1 MVAVYNNV
9 FSNDLKYYKDLQS
22 DDLKMMLG
30 ETFTVEF
37 IKIGDVQCS
46 VWFNDALSESDRI
59 GLLYNEKEYYGNV
72 IIECQDNNELE
83 KILNELNYISIYDLY
98 INEEYTTLIEFE
110 NIIYFELE
118 DVE

>member
-30 ETFTVEF
+30 ETFTVELV
-37 IKIGDVQCS
+37 KIADVQCS

-59 GLLYNEKEYYGNV
+59 GLLYNEIEYYGNV

-83 KILNELNYISIYDLY
+83 KILNELNYIGIYDLY
-98 INEEYTTLIEFE
+98 IHEEYTTLIEFE

-118 DVE
+118 DDE